1 MTFDIH
7 KKILRLQCWSLWRIW
22 VFLHFSANKLAWNS
36 FTDDFRRYEPPRLEA
51 KDSFLFIAIALAS
64 VSTFWCTDSLSHSS
78 QVAMQRRPGDTFTC
92 SRLHYRREILS
103 LRNIHLLWWI
113 VSMPVVTSRVRHCR
127 HLPRL
132 WTDFPFLPRL
142 FTTQSSLK
150 RWFRTK
156 ASLCL
161 VHNTYKNSED
171 PRRIVCLHR

>member
-132 WTDFPFLPRL
+132 WTDFFLFCQGCLPHSHLWKDGSEQRPVYAL
-142 FTTQSSLK
+142 FTTH
-150 RWFRTK
+150 TK
-156 ASLCL
+156 IQK
-161 VHNTYKNSED
+161 TQGE
-171 PRRIVCLHR
+171 